1 MKISALIPARYNS
14 KRFPGKMMEKLGSKT
29 VIQQTYESV
38 IGSNLFDEVC
48 VITDSMLIFNDLKK
62 NNLNVLYSKTNHECG
77 TDRIAEFVNKFDSD
91 IIFNVQGD
99 EPFIDKKGLKA
110 LINIFKNDSKE
121 EIKIAS
127 LMTPISDKNEISNP
141 NVVKVVVDNND
152 FAIYFSRHSIPYNLE
167 KNTYNYLKHIGV
179 YALRKDLLK
188 RFSTQGKTK
197 LESIEKIEAIRFIE
211 MGYKIKMVI
220 TDRFSIGIDTKDD
233 LKKANEIIKSNQY
246 D

>member
-14 KRFPGKMMEKLGSKT
+14 KRFPGKMMEKLGNKT

-38 IGSNLFDEVC
+38 IGSNLFDEVF

-188 RFSTQGKTK
+188 RFSTQGKTN

-233 LKKANEIIKSNQY
+233 LKKANQIIKSNQY

>member
-14 KRFPGKMMEKLGSKT
+14 NRFPGKMMEKLGNKT

-62 NNLNVLYSKTNHECG
+62 KNLNVLYSKTNHECG

-110 LINIFKNDSKE
+110 LINIFKKDSKE

-188 RFSTQGKTK
+188 RFSTQGKTN